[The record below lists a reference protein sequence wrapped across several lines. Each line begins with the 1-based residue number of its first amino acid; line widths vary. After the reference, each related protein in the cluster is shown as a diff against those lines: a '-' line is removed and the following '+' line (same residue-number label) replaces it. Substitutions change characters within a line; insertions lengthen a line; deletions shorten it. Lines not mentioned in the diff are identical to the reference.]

1 MSINRG
7 LQNRSKLERDSLKTQ
22 DELRLEGIRDQLL
35 KLIDRD
41 PAEAK
46 KLYAM
51 VIHPQLVA
59 AFNTVS
65 HQDDLLLGAE
75 EEDAVMLACNAALIV
90 RCKEKGVELP
100 NLDAISKDAREKI
113 HEKYREAK
121 LREKLSI

>member
-1 MSINRG
+1 MKS
-7 LQNRSKLERDSLKTQ
+7 Q

-41 PAEAK
+41 PIEAK
-46 KLYAM
+46 KLYSM
-51 VIHPQLVA
+51 VIHQQLVA

-65 HQDDLLLGAE
+65 HQDELLLGAE

-90 RCKEKGVELP
+90 KCKENGIDLP
-100 NLDAISKDAREKI
+100 NLDLIAKDARAKI
-113 HEKYREAK
+113 HEKYKEAR